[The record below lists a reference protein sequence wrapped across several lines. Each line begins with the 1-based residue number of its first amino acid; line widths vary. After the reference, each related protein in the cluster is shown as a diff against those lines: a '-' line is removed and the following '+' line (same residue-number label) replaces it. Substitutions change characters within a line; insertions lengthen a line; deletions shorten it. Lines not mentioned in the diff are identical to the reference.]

1 MHPGDMPSYDF
12 RFNSMAD
19 MVAAHR
25 AEMAA
30 G

>member
-1 MHPGDMPSYDF
+1 MHPGDMPKVDF

-19 MVAAHR
+19 LAEAHR
-25 AEMAA
+25 KELN